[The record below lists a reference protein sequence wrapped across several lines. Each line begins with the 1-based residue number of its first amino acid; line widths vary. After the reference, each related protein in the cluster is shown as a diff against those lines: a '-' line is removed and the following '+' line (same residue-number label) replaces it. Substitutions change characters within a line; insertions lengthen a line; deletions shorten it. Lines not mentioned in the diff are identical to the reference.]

1 MLATLEGGWD
11 GSWETVY
18 TGWLYSLW
26 IQWKT
31 ELWVYIYIHIYIWNF
46 VIEMEEFQTT
56 QGPLEARAPSNC
68 VHYERPPVD
77 LEGGSP
83 RDQFLLLF

>member
-1 MLATLEGGWD
+1 MLATLEGGWG

-46 VIEMEEFQTT
+46 VIEMEEF
-56 QGPLEARAPSNC
+56 
-68 VHYERPPVD
+68 
-77 LEGGSP
+77 
-83 RDQFLLLF
+83 